1 MITILF
7 ASILAFIVS
16 GGVMPTVTKL
26 SRQLGAVSEVGGR
39 HVGEVPIGRL
49 GGIGVL
55 LGCLVAL
62 LIQAWVNVSFRLAV
76 MEHKIQAVG
85 IVISLMIVAIVGFW
99 DDVRRLSATVK
110 FGFQI
115 LSALVL
121 YGCGVRISAVDLPLL
136 DPFELGWFSLPVTIL
151 WMVGIIN
158 AINLIDGLDG
168 LAGGV
173 LLFASMVNLVVALV
187 LNGVISAVL
196 MGSVVGGVVGF
207 LLFNWYPAKIYLG
220 DGGAYSLGFL
230 IAVSGLISPMHK
242 VSTGISILVPLLAM
256 GLPIIDT
263 ILVMLSRLATR
274 RGIFT
279 PDRGHL
285 HHILLDSGISH
296 RRVVIGLYSVCCMLC
311 SIALTLVLHRNKN
324 LGWFLMGLSFIG
336 AIAWGL
342 GVKSQ
347 LRRALIQFIE
357 GFSNPKKDLD
367 GGEVK

>member
-1 MITILF
+1 MISVLYS
-7 ASILAFIVS
+7 SILAFIVS
-16 GGVMPTVTKL
+16 GGVMSTVAKL

-55 LGCLVAL
+55 LGCLVAV
-62 LIQAWVNVSFRLAV
+62 LIQVWFNVSFRLAV
-76 MEHKIQAVG
+76 TEYRIQAFG
-85 IVISLMIVAIVGFW
+85 IIISLMIVAIVGFW
-99 DDVRRLSATVK
+99 DDVRRLPANVK

-136 DPFELGWFSLPVTIL
+136 EPFELGWFGLPVTIL

-173 LLFASMVNLVVALV
+173 LLFASMVNLVVAVV
-187 LNGVISAVL
+187 LNGVVTAVL
-196 MGSVVGGVVGF
+196 MGSVVGAVVGF

-242 VSTGISILVPLLAM
+242 VSTGISIIVPVLAM

-263 ILVMLSRLATR
+263 TLVMLSRFATR

-296 RRVVIGLYSVCCMLC
+296 QRVVIGLYFLCGMFC
-311 SIALTLVLHRNKN
+311 SIALTLVLHRNRN
-324 LGWFLMGLSFIG
+324 LGWFLVCVSFFG
-336 AIAWGL
+336 ALLWGF

-347 LRRALIQFIE
+347 LSRALIRFVE
-357 GFSNPKKDLD
+357 RFSKPKNDLHS
-367 GGEVK
+367 GGQK